1 MYDANCIFQ
10 CLCYE
15 CLLLAGILS
24 ALCGDDNVDGH
35 DPISPGG
42 FLDAVA
48 ASPRPKVGRDG
59 VSGSE
64 QLDEAG
70 PSRPPVIV
78 HGVSEAGN
86 D

>member
-1 MYDANCIFQ
+1 MKPIVYFIMFV
-10 CLCYE
+10 LCM
-15 CLLLAGILS
+15 LAGIIS
-24 ALCGDDNVDGH
+24 ALRGNDNVDGH
-35 DPISPGG
+35 DPISPAG

-48 ASPRPKVGRDG
+48 ASPRPEVARDG
-59 VSGSE
+59 VSSSK
-64 QLDEAG
+64 QLDETG

>member
-1 MYDANCIFQ
+1 MKPIVYFIVYYIFTLRQ
-10 CLCYE
+10 R
-15 CLLLAGILS
+15 GHQ
-24 ALCGDDNVDGH
+24 VDGH
-35 DPISPGG
+35 DPVSPAG

-48 ASPRPKVGRDG
+48 ASPRPEVGRDG
-59 VSGSE
+59 VSSSE
-64 QLDEAG
+64 ELDEAG